1 MRLFTAL
8 DLSPEVLLRMER
20 LISGLRPEALI
31 NWSPLDNLHVTVKFI
46 GEWPEARLDE
56 LDRQLGTLGRR
67 EPFGMEI
74 RDLGW
79 FPGKGAP
86 RVLWAGVHG
95 GSALAQLAR
104 DTEDRL
110 EPLGIAKEQRPFSP
124 HLTLARIKHP
134 APLGRLRKQVQDR
147 QTAVF
152 GAVPVSQFTLF
163 RSEPGSNASIYHRLR
178 EYRFQAAGQAGV

>member
-20 LISGLRPEALI
+20 LISRLRPEGLI
-31 NWSPLDNLHVTVKFI
+31 QWSPLDNLHVTLKFI

-56 LDRQLGTLGRR
+56 LDRRLRTLAPR
-67 EPFGMEI
+67 EPFEMEI

-79 FPGKGAP
+79 FPDKGAP
-86 RVLWAGVHG
+86 RFLWAGVHG

-104 DTEDRL
+104 DTEECL
-110 EPLGIAKEQRPFSP
+110 EALGIAKEQRPFSP

-134 APLGRLRKQVQDR
+134 APLGRLRREVQE
-147 QTAVF
+147 QQSAAF
-152 GAVPVSQFTLF
+152 GAFPVSQFTLF
-163 RSEPGSNASIYHRLR
+163 RSEPGSNASIYHRVR
-178 EYRFQAAGQAGV
+178 EYRFQSAAAAS